1 MVLDSS
7 DEEFI
12 NGHVDECSAAQEKAM
27 GKNQKKKCNSNKC
40 SGKEVI
46 HRTCGS
52 CNEIKCK
59 DCNLHLQCPGCDKW
73 FCEKDCCSSGSSSA
87 GLYYCQGCGV
97 ICEGCIT
104 FLYEYLHW
112 WIHVAVIVRRRFH
125 HSTLQSRR
133 RRGRVKK
140 INKMAYLTYIRY
152 VHLVY
157 ELCEWNDRGQF
168 SPILGW
174 FENLNVISY
183 WFVHLKYNWQWLDF
197 TRNG

>member
-12 NGHVDECSAAQEKAM
+12 NGHVDECFAAQEKAL

-46 HRTCGS
+46 HRTCSS

-73 FCEKDCCSSGSSSA
+73 FCEKYCCSSGSSSA

-104 FLYEYLHW
+104 FLYED
-112 WIHVAVIVRRRFH
+112 F
-125 HSTLQSRR
+125 TLMDTCC
-133 RRGRVKK
+133 GDCKKK
-140 INKMAYLTYIRY
+140 IPPFYSTIKKK
-152 VHLVY
+152 
-157 ELCEWNDRGQF
+157 EGKSEED
-168 SPILGW
+168 
-174 FENLNVISY
+174 
-183 WFVHLKYNWQWLDF
+183 
-197 TRNG
+197 